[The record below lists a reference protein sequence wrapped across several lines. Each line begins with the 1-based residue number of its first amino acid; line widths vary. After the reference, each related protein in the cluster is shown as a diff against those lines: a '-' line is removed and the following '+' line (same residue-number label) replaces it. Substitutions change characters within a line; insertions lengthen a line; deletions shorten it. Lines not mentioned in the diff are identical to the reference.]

1 MHRPI
6 SAAFSLVHASE
17 DDIPSL
23 IRVHMAGFGYDNS
36 VRLMFKDKDEWE
48 AKLRDM
54 LKTQLSSPNY
64 AVIKAISKDNGNVL
78 GWQTCHF
85 FGKDDLLESIGAFTG
100 IEESADE
107 TNDGKDRTLR
117 SVLDKEYLRVL
128 KEWMT
133 NRKWILFQTL
143 VVDPAA
149 QGHGVGTALARWVTD
164 RADEDGVY
172 CWLISTPAAHGI
184 YLKGGYRDVGSF
196 EVDLGEFAFGGKE
209 GGWGWGMYKVR
220 HMLRLPED

>member
-6 SAAFSLVHASE
+6 SATFSLVHASE
-17 DDIPSL
+17 DDIPFL

-36 VRLMFKDKDEWE
+36 VRLMFKDRDEWE

-54 LKTQLSSPNY
+54 LKAQLSSPKY
-64 AVIKAISKDNGNVL
+64 EVIKAISNDNGNVL
-78 GWQTCHF
+78 GWQACRF
-85 FGKDDLLESIGAFTG
+85 YGKDDDLESIGAIVG

-107 TNDGKDRTLR
+107 TNDEKDRTLR
-117 SVLDKEYLRVL
+117 SVFDKECIRVL
-128 KEWMT
+128 KEWMG
-133 NRKWILFQTL
+133 NRKWIHFQTL

-149 QGHGVGTALARWVTD
+149 QGHGVGTALARWVTNK
-164 RADEDGVY
+164 ADEHGVY
-172 CWLISTPAAHGI
+172 CWLISTPAAHEI
-184 YLKGGYRDVGSF
+184 YLKAGYRDVGSF